1 LGNARS
7 NSSYEDDLMRK
18 DWFSCDSSEI
28 PRIYKIA
35 GKKFFEVRID
45 EKELLDE
52 INVS

>member
-1 LGNARS
+1 
-7 NSSYEDDLMRK
+7 M
-18 DWFSCDSSEI
+18 

-52 INVS
+52 INAS